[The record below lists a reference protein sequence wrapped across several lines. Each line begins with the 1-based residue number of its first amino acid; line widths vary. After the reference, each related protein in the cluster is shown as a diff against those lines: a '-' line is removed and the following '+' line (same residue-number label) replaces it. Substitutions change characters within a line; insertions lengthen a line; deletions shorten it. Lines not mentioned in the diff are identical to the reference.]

1 MTCQSSH
8 RNVNNSREATR
19 LVVLSSSGTNEKT
32 KDAQFSY
39 RVSQSQ
45 DEDAVSSSSDCENN
59 TTIVRNIPRPNHR
72 LHSRNFTIFLL
83 ASSRIR
89 KQYFILLEELA
100 AYSLLA
106 NRVAGLLLFTRC
118 NGEHYYLFTIH
129 SGFTLARD
137 TMRTTKSEIHFC

>member
-89 KQYFILLEELA
+89 KQYFILLEE
-100 AYSLLA
+100 
-106 NRVAGLLLFTRC
+106 
-118 NGEHYYLFTIH
+118 
-129 SGFTLARD
+129 
-137 TMRTTKSEIHFC
+137 